1 MEVHAHTHSA
11 RKKWSHYFWEFFMLF
26 LAVTLGFFVENQ
38 REHFVERKREK
49 EFMISLIKDLKSDTF
64 QLSRLKTYRQ
74 NRLRN
79 IDSIFIFFLDHTSG
93 SVSASEYFL
102 VSKLFGHAA
111 FFQNSGTLDQLK
123 NSGGL
128 RLIRQRNVVDSIE
141 SYDQQVKRMALR
153 DIYETNFFVDVNKV
167 SQNLFDSRGL
177 LKIYVDTA
185 NYKKPITPFETI
197 KLNEQYLNDFLN
209 SIRTLQL
216 TVKQNQDLQITI
228 KHKATLL
235 IDLIKKEYHL
245 E

>member
-1 MEVHAHTHSA
+1 M
-11 RKKWSHYFWEFFMLF
+11 
-26 LAVTLGFFVENQ
+26 
-38 REHFVERKREK
+38 
-49 EFMISLIKDLKSDTF
+49 
-64 QLSRLKTYRQ
+64 
-74 NRLRN
+74 
-79 IDSIFIFFLDHTSG
+79 
-93 SVSASEYFL
+93 SASEYLL

-216 TVKQNQDLQITI
+216 TVKQNQDLQVTI
-228 KHKATLL
+228 KDKATLL